1 MRKGCIFVIAIRK
14 KLLEKTVRDLN
25 KYYNSKYKYPF
36 LVFYHGDTF
45 DDSDY
50 REKMIS
56 NNPEFPI
63 IFHKIGYKIPD
74 QLEEKDLFW
83 NRQNNYARSFG
94 KGRVGYLHANYFWNN
109 FMNYQE
115 LSDYDYLH
123 RIDDDSWFKK
133 EVPFDLFE
141 ELDNRNGYFGSALT
155 WNHFNQNHL
164 DVRENLFEW
173 IKYYVEK
180 YNVNVKSEQL
190 KESLNGP
197 TNNIIFHTLR
207 WSAGNCNIYNRKMF
221 EMPEW
226 KQYNKEYNDSCG
238 GYRYRWADQ
247 EIIGLFAYIHLDNP
261 IVDFNLKEMGIYQG
275 KNPEATIPGSQV
287 YLK

>member
-1 MRKGCIFVIAIRK
+1 MKKGCIFVIAIRK
-14 KLLEKTVRDLN
+14 NLLEKTVSDLN

-36 LVFYHGDTF
+36 LVFYHGNTF
-45 DDSDY
+45 DDVHY
-50 REKMIS
+50 RAKLRF
-56 NNPEFPI
+56 NNPQFPI
-63 IFHKIGYKIPD
+63 SFHKIGYKIPD
-74 QLEEKDLFW
+74 QLGEKDLFW
-83 NRQNNYARSFG
+83 NQSNDYARSFG

-109 FMNYQE
+109 FMNYGE
-115 LSDYDYLH
+115 LSNYDYLH

-133 EVPFDLFE
+133 DIPFDLFE

-190 KESLNGP
+190 RESLKGP
-197 TNNIIFHTLR
+197 TDNEKFHTLR

-247 EIIGLFAYIHLDNP
+247 EIIGLFAYMHLDNP

-275 KNPEATIPGSQV
+275 KNPEATIPGSKV
-287 YLK
+287 YLG